1 MFASSYDGGIFL
13 PFQIL
18 SFVVEHPLS
27 AVIAAV
33 AVVTIVFRWL
43 NR

>member
-1 MFASSYDGGIFL
+1 MIASSYDGGIFL
-13 PFQIL
+13 PFQIVG
-18 SFVVEHPLS
+18 FIVEHPLIGL
-27 AVIAAV
+27 IAAV